1 VSIYIRTWLGAAAL
15 VMAGCFWPAPPA
27 QAQAFPCTGAAG
39 EVMVGQGQ
47 GGAPLCSGGS
57 GGSSAAP
64 RVIYTYGAL
73 AWHADGMDVWVQGN
87 RRQEGVAHQA
97 ALDACNRDMGGGCQA
112 MEWNNSAMSLIQDQ
126 RGLLSEAWHGQGG
139 GEGRAEVRRVL
150 DACSALQELPCQIF
164 KTINASQRQYRPG
177 PGARRAYAVVARV
190 PGTVEEGYNRKL
202 YLASG
207 YPSLDEAR
215 GLAMADCQA
224 ANPGLTCV
232 VGFETGGTFI
242 QTAVSDDG
250 RGYAVVET
258 SIERARAA
266 SVIRCQRDG
275 GTGCVA
281 QTTYD
286 TRRRGQF
293 VHDFAVAPAG

>member
-1 VSIYIRTWLGAAAL
+1 MSTFMRTWLGAAAL
-15 VMAGCFWPAPPA
+15 VLAGCFWPATAA

-57 GGSSAAP
+57 GGSSAPP
-64 RVIYTYGAL
+64 RVIYTFGAY
-73 AWHADGMDVWVQGN
+73 ATHIDAMDVWIQGN
-87 RRQEGVAHQA
+87 RRQAGVAQQA
-97 ALDACNRDMGGGCQA
+97 AVDACNRDMGGGCQG

-126 RGLLSEAWHGQGG
+126 RGLLFEAWHG
-139 GEGRAEVRRVL
+139 EGRGEVRRVL
-150 DACSALQELPCQIF
+150 DACSALQELPCQLF
-164 KTINASQRQYRPG
+164 RTINASQRQYRPG
-177 PGARRAYAVVARV
+177 PGARRAYAVGARV

-207 YPSLDEAR
+207 YLSLEEAR
-215 GLAMADCQA
+215 SLAMADCQA
-224 ANPGLTCV
+224 ANPDLTCV
-232 VGFETGGTFI
+232 VGVEAGGTFI
-242 QTAVSDDG
+242 QTAISDQG

-275 GTGCVA
+275 GTGCRA

-293 VHDFAVAPAG
+293 VHDFTASPAAD